1 MSLLQKL
8 LRMFSS
14 KKKTS
19 KIGLEDLLGLY
30 NKKYTMTL
38 REWLIFHQKNIVF
51 NKCNWMGVRCL
62 KNPLDTWIYQEL
74 IHAIKPDIL
83 IEIGS
88 YEGGSTLYF
97 ANILDIIG
105 KGKVISIDIDR
116 SNFKAKH
123 DRIIVIDG
131 DSASHEVFSKVE
143 DLCKNKKVL
152 VIHDGAHDKEH
163 VLKDLSLYSTL
174 VSVGSYLIVE
184 DTVIDLFE
192 YGDGMGTHYEG
203 PLRAITEFV
212 NGNNNYMIDDDCE
225 RYILTYNQRGF
236 LKRIS

>member
-1 MSLLQKL
+1 MNILKKIRKMLC
-8 LRMFSS
+8 S
-14 KKKTS
+14 KGERS
-19 KIGLEDLLGLY
+19 KVGLADVLDIY

-38 REWLIFHQKNIVF
+38 REWLIFHQKNIIF
-51 NKCNWMGVRCL
+51 DKCNWMGVRCL

-74 IHAIKPDIL
+74 IYTIKPDII

-88 YEGGSTLYF
+88 YEGGTTLYF
-97 ANILDIIG
+97 ANMLDILG

-123 DRIIVIDG
+123 DRMILIDG
-131 DSASHEVFSKVE
+131 DSASPEVFSAVAK
-143 DLCKNKKVL
+143 LCENKKIL

-163 VLKDLSLYSTL
+163 VIKDLTLYSTL

-184 DTVIDLFE
+184 DTIVDLFE
-192 YGDGMGTHYEG
+192 EGDGLGTHYEG
-203 PLRAITEFV
+203 PLSAITEFV
-212 NGNNNYMIDDDCE
+212 KTNNNYVIDDDCE
-225 RYILTYNQRGF
+225 RYLLTYNQRGF